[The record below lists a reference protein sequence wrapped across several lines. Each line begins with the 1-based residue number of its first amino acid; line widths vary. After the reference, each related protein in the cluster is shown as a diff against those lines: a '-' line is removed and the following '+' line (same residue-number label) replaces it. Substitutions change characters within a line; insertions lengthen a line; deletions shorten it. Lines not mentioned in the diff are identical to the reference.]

1 MDYKKEFIKK
11 LSKQDEKVLAF
22 QKIVKAASL
31 LDEFGFTK
39 EADIVDSLIEKKAFV
54 GALVSKVLPIL
65 ATALPA
71 ALAYLGPL
79 IKDVLESDHTK
90 EGIKEFLKDKVDH
103 ILSKQDVSDE
113 LKDMLEN
120 LKEANKEEASEI
132 KNKIAKYL
140 LDKYDSKEKLW
151 TVYLVR

>member
-1 MDYKKEFIKK
+1 MDYKQEFIKK

-22 QKIVKAASL
+22 EKIVKAASL

-54 GALVSKVLPIL
+54 GPLVSKVLPIL

-140 LDKYDSKEKLW
+140 LDKYDSKEKL
-151 TVYLVR
+151 